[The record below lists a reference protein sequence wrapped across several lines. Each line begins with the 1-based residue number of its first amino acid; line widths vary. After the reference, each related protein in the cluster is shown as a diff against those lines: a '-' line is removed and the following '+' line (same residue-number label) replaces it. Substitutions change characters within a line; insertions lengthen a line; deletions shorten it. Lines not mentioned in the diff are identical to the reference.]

1 MTESK
6 RLSLLDRY
14 LTLWIF
20 LAMAIGVGAG
30 AVFPQ
35 LPKLLDA
42 LSVGTISVP
51 IAVGLLWMMYP
62 PLARVKYE
70 ELSKVGKAWKMFS
83 VSLFQNWLVGPF
95 LMFGLAW
102 LFLPDMPEYR
112 IGIIIVGLARCI
124 AMVLV
129 WNMLAEGDNEYAAV
143 LVALNSIFQVA
154 LYSVY
159 AWFFV
164 TLLSSW
170 VSQGSGVTVAI
181 SIWDI
186 AKTVFIYLGI
196 PFIAGIVTRF
206 ALVRKKGKTWYDET
220 FVEKLSPTALI
231 GLLFTIVVMF
241 SLKGEYILALPW
253 DVVRIAIPL
262 VSYFLIMFTVSFIM
276 SKAWKFYY
284 PETAT
289 LSFTAA
295 SNNFEL
301 AIAVAVG
308 VFGINSGEAF
318 AAVIGP
324 LFEVPVLIS
333 LVNVSLWAKR
343 RFFAEPK
350 PVRSRQNCPEG
361 LNEGIR
367 LERISPNRLRQVRTS
382 SPQRILLHKRR
393 PLGRSRMAK
402 PGLE

>member
-1 MTESK
+1 MVAK
-6 RLSLLDRY
+6 LSVLDRF

-30 AVFPQ
+30 ALFPQ
-35 LPKLLDA
+35 LPGFLGR

-83 VSLFQNWLVGPF
+83 LSLFQNWLVGPF

-143 LVALNSIFQVA
+143 LVALNSLFQVA

-170 VSQGSGVTVAI
+170 VAQGSGVTVAI

-196 PFIAGIVTRF
+196 PFIAGIVTRYT
-206 ALVRKKGKTWYDET
+206 LVRRKGKRWYDDT

-262 VSYFLIMFTVSFIM
+262 VSYFLIMFTVSFII
-276 SKAWKFYY
+276 STAWKFNY

-333 LVNVSLWAKR
+333 LVNVALWAKKH
-343 RFFAEPK
+343 FFVETKTIPVAAE
-350 PVRSRQNCPEG
+350 SRQ
-361 LNEGIR
+361 
-367 LERISPNRLRQVRTS
+367 T
-382 SPQRILLHKRR
+382 
-393 PLGRSRMAK
+393 
-402 PGLE
+402 